1 MWVDWTVTHV
11 WLYTGLQPFTPEASQ
26 AGSNVDSTK
35 GEHPKEVCCKRCGTP
50 RTCICKQMSQP
61 PLSTLWNCR
70 EFSPYGTKLHLWINT
85 PFSDLG
91 GSHQGR
97 RNPHRHRNA
106 DHVVTPLCY
115 LCRTLWQKCADL
127 WPMQTHTAFHRYSRN
142 SNVDS
147 KRVYLMYDVS
157 ASV

>member
-1 MWVDWTVTHV
+1 MFGSTLDCNHSHLKLVKQGAMWTLLKENTQRKCVASGVVHPEPASASKCHNHPYLASGIAEGFPHMGRSCTYQLTLLFLIWVDH
-11 WLYTGLQPFTPEASQ
+11 
-26 AGSNVDSTK
+26 
-35 GEHPKEVCCKRCGTP
+35 
-50 RTCICKQMSQP
+50 
-61 PLSTLWNCR
+61 
-70 EFSPYGTKLHLWINT
+70 
-85 PFSDLG
+85 
-91 GSHQGR
+91 R